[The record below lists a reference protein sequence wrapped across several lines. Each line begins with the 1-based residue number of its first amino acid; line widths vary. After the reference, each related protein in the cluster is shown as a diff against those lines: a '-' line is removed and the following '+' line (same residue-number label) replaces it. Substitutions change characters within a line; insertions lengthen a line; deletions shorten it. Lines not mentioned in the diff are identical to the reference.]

1 VEQEIVSTS
10 GESNKSQPSAR
21 DWLRANGYNE
31 VAQMIDDIMAEWKT
45 QGKATRRNWWEVLAG
60 DSRGNPRKIAGRTF
74 PIIRAI
80 RQRQA
85 LPKTAIAESSRPRQV
100 APKIRP
106 TGRWPGHSAK

>member
-1 VEQEIVSTS
+1 VSIS
-10 GESNKSQPSAR
+10 GASNKPTLSAR

-31 VAQMIDDIMAEWKT
+31 VAQMIDDIMAEWKI

-74 PIIRAI
+74 PIIKAI
-80 RQRQA
+80 RKRQA
-85 LPKTAIAESSRPRQV
+85 LPKTATAQSNMPRQV

-106 TGRWPGHSAK
+106 SGRWANHRV